1 MSARN
6 VVTTTTAA
14 ASVTTG
20 PAVTVG
26 DSSPAQV
33 VPGAVDVQ
41 WPDPSPLQSW
51 WTEIMDGVSMP
62 RSRRVA

>member
-6 VVTTTTAA
+6 AVTTTTAA
-14 ASVTTG
+14 AAVTTG
-20 PAVTVG
+20 PVATG
-26 DSSPAQV
+26 DSSPARVGQ
-33 VPGAVDVQ
+33 GAIDVQ

-62 RSRRVA
+62 CPRRAA

>member
-14 ASVTTG
+14 ASGTTGSVTT
-20 PAVTVG
+20 G
-26 DSSPAQV
+26 DSSPARV
-33 VPGAVDVQ
+33 VQGAVDVQ
-41 WPDPSPLQSW
+41 WPDPSPLQGW

-62 RSRRVA
+62 RPRRAA

>member
-6 VVTTTTAA
+6 VVTTATAA

-20 PAVTVG
+20 SVTTG
-26 DSSPAQV
+26 DSSPALVAQ
-33 VPGAVDVQ
+33 GAVDVQ

-51 WTEIMDGVSMP
+51 WTEVMDGISMSRP
-62 RSRRVA
+62 RRAA